1 MTGEVWITG
10 IGLVTALGEGEAAQ
24 WEALQAPARWR
35 ARIDSQSLPPFHLHP
50 IAGFDLDR
58 YIPKKGDQRAMGPLM
73 HYGVSAAAMA
83 LADAGLAGDAPTLG
97 RADLSVA
104 APCGER
110 DLAVDE
116 QILGAMT
123 GSNDP
128 GPMINE
134 RLLTDLRPTLFLAQL
149 PNLFAG
155 NISIVL
161 GVTGSSRTFMGEEA
175 AGVAALRNAFM
186 RVSAGQSE
194 ISLAGGCFNANR
206 PDGLALYGPGGYLLE
221 GPWRPLWHR
230 PQGGMT
236 LGSAGAFLVLES
248 PAHATR
254 RGRKPRARLAAIA
267 ADQSDRRPGAACAAA
282 ERALGGLAIPA
293 GGLGVLSGASGVGA
307 VTAEERDW
315 LAALAAR
322 RAGTSVRGTA
332 AALGHAMEASFAAN
346 LALAVL
352 CLGRA
357 ELFPALAPEE
367 PLEAAVLNA
376 PLRAVLVTAWG
387 HHRGEGLAL
396 VEAPE

>member
-10 IGLVTALGEGEAAQ
+10 IGLVSALGEGEAAQ
-24 WEALQAPARWR
+24 WEGLAAPERWR
-35 ARIDSQSLPPFHLHP
+35 ARIDSQSMQPFHIHP
-50 IAGFDLDR
+50 IVGLELDR

-73 HYGVSAAAMA
+73 HYGVAAAAMA
-83 LADAGLAGDAPTLG
+83 LADAGLAGDAATLG

-116 QILGAMT
+116 QILAAMA

-128 GPMINE
+128 GLLINE
-134 RLLTDLRPTLFLAQL
+134 RLQTDLRPTLFLAQL

-161 GVTGSSRTFMGEEA
+161 GVAGSSRTFMGEEA
-175 AGVAALRNAFM
+175 AGVAAVRNAFL
-186 RVSAGQSE
+186 RVQAGQSD
-194 ISLAGGCFNANR
+194 ISLAGGCFSASR
-206 PDGLALYGPGGYLLE
+206 PDSLLLFGPGGYLLE
-221 GPWRPLWHR
+221 GPWRSLWSR

-254 RGRKPRARLAAIA
+254 RGRKPRARLSAVAAE
-267 ADQSDRRPGAACAAA
+267 QSDRRPGAARAAA
-282 ERALGGLAIPA
+282 DRGLAGIALPA

-307 VTAEERDW
+307 PTAEEHEW
-315 LAALAAR
+315 LAALAAAR
-322 RAGTSVRGTA
+322 PGTTVRGTA
-332 AALGHAMEASFAAN
+332 AALGHSMESSFAAN

-352 CLGRA
+352 CLGRG
-357 ELFPALAPEE
+357 EMFPALAPEDA
-367 PLEAAVLNA
+367 LESAALGA
-376 PLRAVLVTAWG
+376 RLRAILVSAWG
-387 HHRGEGLAL
+387 YHRGEGLAL